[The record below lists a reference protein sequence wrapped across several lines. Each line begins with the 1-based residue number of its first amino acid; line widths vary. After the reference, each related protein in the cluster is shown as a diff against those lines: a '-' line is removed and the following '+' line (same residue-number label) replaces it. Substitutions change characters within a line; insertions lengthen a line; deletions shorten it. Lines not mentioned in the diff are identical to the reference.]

1 MGHPDEDE
9 EKEADSKGNE
19 AEEGGVELV
28 VGAGNFEGDD
38 EEGEGE
44 SEDDVGEAVDAG
56 HVGAAE
62 TETVLGYEVMMIG
75 HRADSVALDAGA
87 VGLDGADHAGGEG
100 EEGAYE
106 LKYATDYD
114 AEQAEGEE
122 DEPDE
127 RVKDEREQGYGP
139 AEDEE
144 DQEEEKLHGSWLPF
158 YGIVRSAGVGGSVA
172 SGEGLRG

>member
-1 MGHPDEDE
+1 MAASVDG
-9 EKEADSKGNE
+9 K
-19 AEEGGVELV
+19 LV
-28 VGAGNFEGDD
+28 
-38 EEGEGE
+38 
-44 SEDDVGEAVDAG
+44 
-56 HVGAAE
+56 
-62 TETVLGYEVMMIG
+62 
-75 HRADSVALDAGA
+75 
-87 VGLDGADHAGGEG
+87 
-100 EEGAYE
+100 

-158 YGIVRSAGVGGSVA
+158 CLLYAAAGWLVPLGRA
-172 SGEGLRG
+172 